1 MKKIVALA
9 LVLALTFGFTGCG
22 NKSASVN
29 LTDDMSQ
36 HVNLKWYIRCEEP
49 KGFDE
54 VMAAVNEYLNEKL
67 NATLELVCVQPGDY
81 NQKMQM
87 AFAAQEDFDLVWTS
101 NWSNPFEDNI
111 DKGAYMELNGLLEQV
126 PELKEFYD
134 DQIWQG
140 VSVNGKIY
148 GVPMYQAMT
157 AQTGLCMKKDIV
169 EKYGIDP
176 YNINSFDEL
185 TEIYQTVNDNEPGLY
200 VTTTG
205 TDYFRSKELRTGMV
219 VGMEIDM
226 QDNVLNEFDLR
237 EEYWHEMKEWNDR
250 GFFPPDILTLTDTT
264 ALFRTEKVFSNY
276 SRYLPGAEGKWKINY
291 GYDMMIVPTN
301 DPVINRG
308 ALSST
313 ITSVS
318 SSSKNP
324 VRALKLLA
332 LTHTDE
338 YLLNLLCYGLEG
350 RDYTKDPDNPKRMQR
365 DSGSYYIS
373 EFMIGNQFLAYLVPS
388 YEDDV
393 WEETE
398 KLNKEAKIDP
408 NIGFS
413 FNRNPVLTEIT
424 NVTSVRNEYTKAL
437 SFGVGDTDKTIEEFR
452 NKVTLA
458 GLDKVQAEVEKQFK
472 EWKQEQ
478 KQ

>member
-1 MKKIVALA
+1 MKKIIALA
-9 LVLALTFGFTGCG
+9 LVLALTLGFTGCG

-111 DKGAYMELNGLLEQV
+111 DKGAYMELNSLLEQV

-157 AQTGLCMKKDIV
+157 SQTGLCMKKDIV

-185 TEIYQTVNDNEPGLY
+185 TEIYQTVKDNEPGLY

-205 TDYFRSKELRTGMV
+205 TDYFRSKELRTGTV

-226 QDNVLNEFDLR
+226 QDNVLNDFDLR
-237 EEYWHEMKEWNDR
+237 EGYWHEMKEWNDR
-250 GFFPPDILTLTDTT
+250 GFFPPDILTLSDTT
-264 ALFRTEKVFSNY
+264 ALFKGEKVFSCY
-276 SRYLPGAEGKWKINY
+276 QRYLPGVDGKWKINY
-291 GYDMMIVPTN
+291 GYDVVTVPTN
-301 DPVINRG
+301 EPVISRG

-437 SFGVGDTDKTIEEFR
+437 SFGAGDTDKTIEEFR

-478 KQ
+478 EQ